1 MSLNCTDSHRALDPR
16 RLTRENSEARRQDCY
31 IRKNIAFCRREA
43 WIATLKLKVQLYC
56 GDEIALGPGKAELL
70 DHIERAGSISAAA
83 KAMGMSYRRAW
94 LLVDAMNRCFREP
107 LVETHPGGGADRGA
121 RLTEAG
127 REAAAAY
134 AALLRRIA
142 AGADGGELAL
152 LQDMVRGRP
161 ARTSTRPD

>member
-1 MSLNCTDSHRALDPR
+1 MVDDSAHLKIKLQFLAGD
-16 RLTRENSEARRQDCY
+16 D
-31 IRKNIAFCRREA
+31 IAM
-43 WIATLKLKVQLYC
+43 
-56 GDEIALGPGKAELL
+56 GPGKAELL
-70 DHIERAGSISAAA
+70 EWLEQTGSISAAA

-127 REAAAAY
+127 RVAAAVY
-134 AALLRRIA
+134 AGLIRRIE

-152 LQDMVRGRP
+152 LQGMVRVRP
-161 ARTSTRPD
+161 EKSSARPV